1 MDPRP
6 ELVIFWSDDRP
17 ALQMEIRIDGDTHKS
32 AGLRSELV
40 GDPHELG
47 RAVLAQL
54 RLMAELGEN

>member
-6 ELVIFWSDDRP
+6 ELVIFWSNDRP
-17 ALQMEIRIDGDTHKS
+17 ALQLEIRIDGDTHKS

-40 GDPHELG
+40 ADHNELG
-47 RAVLAQL
+47 RVVLEQL